1 VVAGASKASRLHVH
15 TSHPDRLFERLQRHG
30 TLTFQK
36 ADDMLRQS
44 QAIYDRKWNIALVT
58 DSACDLSPE
67 LIDHYQIHML
77 PIHIYFGDN
86 QYLDKITMRPEQF
99 YRRIDEGG
107 IYPKTAQ
114 VNELRLRICI
124 RFSQRITMR

>member
-1 VVAGASKASRLHVH
+1 
-15 TSHPDRLFERLQRHG
+15 
-30 TLTFQK
+30 
-36 ADDMLRQS
+36 MLRQS

-86 QYLDKITMRPEQF
+86 HYLDKITMRPEQF

-107 IYPKTAQ
+107 DYPKTAQ
-114 VNELRLRICI
+114 VNELLSRICI
-124 RFSQRITMR
+124 RFSRRITMR